1 MKCKEV
7 HKNFTQ
13 SLEQSLLENQ
23 KATFEDHL
31 KHCKSCSDAFER
43 FKSIY
48 KIPLNEIGQYAP
60 NPFMAQKVIQKVEQ
74 LSTQPKGLPRV
85 ALPRSIALSL
95 AIGGIA
101 LGIVVGT
108 LLSTATLS
116 QSPNADA
123 FEQLAEEYFPS
134 NLFSPYELID
144 NEN

>member
-1 MKCKEV
+1 MKCKDI

-13 SLEQSLLENQ
+13 ALEQSLLENQ
-23 KATFEDHL
+23 KAAFEEHL
-31 KHCKSCSDAFER
+31 EHCKSCSDAFKR

-48 KIPLNEIGQYAP
+48 EIPSIEIGQYAP
-60 NPFMAQKVIQKVEQ
+60 NPFMSQKVMQKVEQ
-74 LSTQPKGLPRV
+74 LSTQPKEPPRV
-85 ALPRSIALSL
+85 ALSRSIALSL
-95 AIGGIA
+95 AIAGIA

-108 LLSTATLS
+108 LLSTATLT
-116 QSPNADA
+116 QNPNEDA